1 MACGFFIIFW
11 VAITA
16 LLVWIVFRDRPDAR
30 QRILS
35 VFVAQQSRTDP
46 AEEILRGRLARG
58 EIDAEEYER
67 SLRVLKG

>member
-11 VAITA
+11 TAIAT
-16 LLVWIVFRDRPDAR
+16 LLVWIVLRDRPEAR
-30 QRILS
+30 QRISS
-35 VFVAQQSRTDP
+35 VFAAPHARTDP
-46 AEEILRGRLARG
+46 AEEVLRDRLARG

>member
-1 MACGFFIIFW
+1 
-11 VAITA
+11 
-16 LLVWIVFRDRPDAR
+16 
-30 QRILS
+30 LS

>member
-11 VAITA
+11 VAIA
-16 LLVWIVFRDRPDAR
+16 ASLVWIVFRDRTDAR

>member
-1 MACGFFIIFW
+1 MACGFFIILW
-11 VAITA
+11 VAIAA
-16 LLVWIVFRDRPDAR
+16 LLVWIVFRDRTDAR
-30 QRILS
+30 QGILS

>member
-11 VAITA
+11 VAIAA
-16 LLVWIVFRDRPDAR
+16 LLVWIVFRDRTDAR
-30 QRILS
+30 QGILS
-35 VFVAQQSRTDP
+35 VFVSPQSRTDP